1 MSNQRMAGDN
11 IFLKSQ
17 QMQQEMMQNHEKVR
31 NVMER
36 QRRRDVA
43 AAQGQ
48 MIPFSQADILKM
60 WWLKNK
66 RHKIF

>member
-1 MSNQRMAGDN
+1 MSNQRMAGEN
-11 IFLKSQ
+11 VFLKSQ
-17 QMQQEMMQNHEKVR
+17 QMQQEMMRNHEKVR

-43 AAQGQ
+43 AASGQ

-60 WWLKNK
+60 
-66 RHKIF
+66 

>member
-1 MSNQRMAGDN
+1 MANQRMAGDN

-43 AAQGQ
+43 AARGE

-60 WWLKNK
+60 
-66 RHKIF
+66 

>member
-43 AAQGQ
+43 ATQGQ
-48 MIPFSQADILKM
+48 MIPFSQADILIM
-60 WWLKNK
+60 
-66 RHKIF
+66 

>member
-1 MSNQRMAGDN
+1 MANQRMAGDD

-43 AAQGQ
+43 AARGE

-60 WWLKNK
+60 
-66 RHKIF
+66 

>member
-1 MSNQRMAGDN
+1 MANQRMAGDN
-11 IFLKSQ
+11 IFLQSQ
-17 QMQQEMMQNHEKVR
+17 QMQQEMMRNHEKVR

-48 MIPFSQADILKM
+48 MIPFTQADILKM
-60 WWLKNK
+60 
-66 RHKIF
+66 

>member
-11 IFLKSQ
+11 IFLQSQ
-17 QMQQEMMQNHEKVR
+17 QMQQEMLRNNEKIR
-31 NVMER
+31 SVMER

-48 MIPFSQADILKM
+48 VIPFSQADILG
-60 WWLKNK
+60 L
-66 RHKIF
+66 

>member
-1 MSNQRMAGDN
+1 MANQRMAGDN

-43 AAQGQ
+43 AAQGRV
-48 MIPFSQADILKM
+48 IPFSQSDVLRM
-60 WWLKNK
+60 
-66 RHKIF
+66 

>member
-1 MSNQRMAGDN
+1 MANQRMAGDN

-17 QMQQEMMQNHEKVR
+17 QMQQEMMSNHEKVR

-43 AAQGQ
+43 ATQGQ
-48 MIPFSQADILKM
+48 MIPFTSDDILKM
-60 WWLKNK
+60 
-66 RHKIF
+66 

>member
-1 MSNQRMAGDN
+1 MTNQRMAGDN

-43 AAQGQ
+43 AARGE
-48 MIPFSQADILKM
+48 MIPFSQADILQM
-60 WWLKNK
+60 
-66 RHKIF
+66 

>member
-1 MSNQRMAGDN
+1 MANQRMAGDD
-11 IFLKSQ
+11 IFLQSQ
-17 QMQQEMMQNHEKVR
+17 QMQQEMMRNHEKIR

-48 MIPFSQADILKM
+48 VIPFTQADILKM
-60 WWLKNK
+60 
-66 RHKIF
+66 

>member
-1 MSNQRMAGDN
+1 MANQRMAGDD

-43 AAQGQ
+43 AARGE
-48 MIPFSQADILKM
+48 MIPFSEADILQM
-60 WWLKNK
+60 
-66 RHKIF
+66 

>member
-1 MSNQRMAGDN
+1 MANQRMAGDN

-17 QMQQEMMQNHEKVR
+17 QMQQEMMSNHEKVR

-43 AAQGQ
+43 AARGE
-48 MIPFSQADILKM
+48 MIPFSQADILQM
-60 WWLKNK
+60 
-66 RHKIF
+66 

>member
-1 MSNQRMAGDN
+1 MANQRMAGDN

-17 QMQQEMMQNHEKVR
+17 QMQQKMRSDHETVL

-43 AAQGQ
+43 AAEGQ
-48 MIPFSQADILKM
+48 VIPFSEADILKM
-60 WWLKNK
+60 S
-66 RHKIF
+66 

>member
-17 QMQQEMMQNHEKVR
+17 QIQQEMMQNHEKVR

-43 AAQGQ
+43 AARGE
-48 MIPFSQADILKM
+48 MIPFSEADILKM
-60 WWLKNK
+60 
-66 RHKIF
+66 

>member
-1 MSNQRMAGDN
+1 MAGDS

-43 AAQGQ
+43 AARGE

-60 WWLKNK
+60 
-66 RHKIF
+66 

>member
-11 IFLKSQ
+11 IFLQSQ
-17 QMQQEMMQNHEKVR
+17 QMQQEMQRNHEKIR
-31 NVMER
+31 SVMER

-48 MIPFSQADILKM
+48 VIPFSQADILRM
-60 WWLKNK
+60 
-66 RHKIF
+66 

>member
-1 MSNQRMAGDN
+1 MSNQRMAGEN

-17 QMQQEMMQNHEKVR
+17 QMQQEMMRNHEKVR
-31 NVMER
+31 NVMDR

-48 MIPFSQADILKM
+48 IIPFTQADILEM
-60 WWLKNK
+60 
-66 RHKIF
+66 

>member
-1 MSNQRMAGDN
+1 MANQRMAGDN

-43 AAQGQ
+43 AARGE
-48 MIPFSQADILKM
+48 MIPFSQADILQM
-60 WWLKNK
+60 
-66 RHKIF
+66 

>member
-17 QMQQEMMQNHEKVR
+17 QMQQEMMRNHEKVR

-43 AAQGQ
+43 AAQGIV
-48 MIPFSQADILKM
+48 IPFTTDDILRM
-60 WWLKNK
+60 
-66 RHKIF
+66 

>member
-43 AAQGQ
+43 AARGE
-48 MIPFSQADILKM
+48 MIPFSQADILQM
-60 WWLKNK
+60 
-66 RHKIF
+66 

>member
-1 MSNQRMAGDN
+1 MANQRMAGDN

-43 AAQGQ
+43 AARGE
-48 MIPFSQADILKM
+48 MIPFSEADILQM
-60 WWLKNK
+60 
-66 RHKIF
+66 

>member
-1 MSNQRMAGDN
+1 MTNQRMAGDN
-11 IFLKSQ
+11 IFLQSQ
-17 QMQQEMMQNHEKVR
+17 QMQEQMKRNHEKVR

-48 MIPFSQADILKM
+48 VIPFSQADILK
-60 WWLKNK
+60 
-66 RHKIF
+66 I

>member
-17 QMQQEMMQNHEKVR
+17 QMQQEMMSDHEKVR

-43 AAQGQ
+43 AARGE
-48 MIPFSQADILKM
+48 MIPFSQADILQM
-60 WWLKNK
+60 
-66 RHKIF
+66 

>member
-1 MSNQRMAGDN
+1 MANQRMAGDN

-43 AAQGQ
+43 ATQGQ
-48 MIPFSQADILKM
+48 MIPFTSADILKM
-60 WWLKNK
+60 
-66 RHKIF
+66 

>member
-1 MSNQRMAGDN
+1 MSNQRMAGDS

-43 AAQGQ
+43 AARGE
-48 MIPFSQADILKM
+48 MIPFSQADILQM
-60 WWLKNK
+60 
-66 RHKIF
+66 